1 MSFRMTH
8 FAVKGFKNPPSPSG
22 LHEKKHPGETLP
34 ETGKLRLLTALNKP
48 PKTQP
53 CSLSSERPTDS
64 TAAAWLVVLVS
75 RAAGAPSW
83 MTHMRGHP
91 VPASALALPGPTL
104 RVGLQPGQPSS
115 LRDAASCISPAL
127 PSHLPELQPSGDA
140 SFLNEPA
147 AASPDSPRDLLCRS
161 PGHPGAALPPW
172 SLAAPRLPGSR
183 PGAGRC
189 SAMGAAGT
197 GGTGGGEPG
206 AS

>member
-127 PSHLPELQPSGDA
+127 GTTSLLSQCTDFNINESRQYVVSLSL
-140 SFLNEPA
+140 SLFFL
-147 AASPDSPRDLLCRS
+147 RFI
-161 PGHPGAALPPW
+161 
-172 SLAAPRLPGSR
+172 
-183 PGAGRC
+183 
-189 SAMGAAGT
+189 
-197 GGTGGGEPG
+197 
-206 AS
+206 